1 MHKFV
6 YFKSQNIVKI
16 NSIFFKFKNKDFHYS
31 FLLVSKKKNKNAQK
45 DNLMHLKVNI
55 NVKLII
61 Y

>member
-16 NSIFFKFKNKDFHYS
+16 NSIFFKFKNKDVHYS
-31 FLLVSKKKNKNAQK
+31 FLLESKKKNKSAQK
-45 DNLMHLKVNI
+45 DNLMHIKVKI